1 MMRLLLILLLFSSQS
16 FALVLPVVVEEKV
29 LKDYQAFV
37 NDRDP
42 LTIGDFTGPK
52 ARRSTVEIVLL
63 QQAFMLGGVP
73 VTLEFHTA
81 PVAERIR
88 RMSMLPDYAM
98 AANTI
103 WDSAVG
109 GDGDRLWVSDAV
121 IRQGEFEAGLYTV
134 STREDLLNAQQP
146 IHIDQLSA
154 VSSSQWVSDWNTLQA
169 LPLSNLLNVADW
181 GNMVDMVGR
190 HRVDF
195 LLAPFQVSDDL
206 SFTTRGFQ
214 FYPIP
219 KVKIGLTGSRHFIL
233 SRQFPES
240 EKLAQALN
248 QGIAILRQK
257 GTIER
262 ALIECG
268 FINTKVSSWSKIN

>member
-1 MMRLLLILLLFSSQS
+1 
-16 FALVLPVVVEEKV
+16 
-29 LKDYQAFV
+29 
-37 NDRDP
+37 
-42 LTIGDFTGPK
+42 
-52 ARRSTVEIVLL
+52 
-63 QQAFMLGGVP
+63 
-73 VTLEFHTA
+73 
-81 PVAERIR
+81 
-88 RMSMLPDYAM
+88 
-98 AANTI
+98 
-103 WDSAVG
+103 
-109 GDGDRLWVSDAV
+109 
-121 IRQGEFEAGLYTV
+121 
-134 STREDLLNAQQP
+134 
-146 IHIDQLSA
+146 
-154 VSSSQWVSDWNTLQA
+154 
-169 LPLSNLLNVADW
+169 
-181 GNMVDMVGR
+181 MVDMVGR